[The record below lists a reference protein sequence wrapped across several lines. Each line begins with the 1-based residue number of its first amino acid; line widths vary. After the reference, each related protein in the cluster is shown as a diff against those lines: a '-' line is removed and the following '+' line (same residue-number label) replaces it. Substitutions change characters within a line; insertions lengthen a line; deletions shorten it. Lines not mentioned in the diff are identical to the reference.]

1 MGLLGG
7 YDPEKTGQAALGISI
22 PAMKKSVN
30 FVPFH
35 RPWLGAEEIREV
47 LAVLRSGWLT
57 TGARARELE
66 RAMAE
71 YIGCQHAVTVSSGTA
86 ALHLAMAA
94 IGVGPGDEVITTP
107 ITFASTANVI
117 ALQGAKPVFV
127 DVEPE
132 TLNLDA
138 QQIEPR
144 ISSRTKAIL
153 PVHLYGQ
160 PCDMETVLR
169 LAQKYHLLV
178 AEDAAHA
185 LGTEYRGRKVGN
197 LGDLTCFS
205 FYATKNITT
214 GEGGMVTTDREDL
227 AAKVRLL
234 SIHGIT
240 ADSWHR
246 HGDGEFVHWDVIRPG
261 YKYNLSDIQAAL
273 GIHQLKKI
281 EAFWQRRKRWV
292 EMYDAALQE
301 VPEIRLIP
309 AKGDVKHAHH
319 LYPILLKTE
328 DLTVGRD
335 AVLKALKEAG
345 VGVGVHFRA
354 LHLTSFYSKTFGFKP
369 GDFPHAEYAS
379 ERLLSL
385 PLFPKMTGREVKR
398 VITQLK
404 DTLHRAKKK
413 KTF

>member
-1 MGLLGG
+1 MRKARASQHRANGPKEL
-7 YDPEKTGQAALGISI
+7 
-22 PAMKKSVN
+22 
-30 FVPFH
+30 VPFH
-35 RPWLGAEEIREV
+35 RPWLGAAEQREI
-47 LAVLRSGWLT
+47 LATLKSGWLT
-57 TGARARELE
+57 TGARTRALE
-66 RAMAE
+66 QAVAE
-71 YIGCQHAVTVSSGTA
+71 YVGSKHAVAVSSGTA
-86 ALHLAMAA
+86 ALHVALAALE
-94 IGVGPGDEVITTP
+94 VGPGDEVITTP

-117 ALQGAKPVFV
+117 VLQGAKPVFV
-127 DVEPE
+127 DVEPD
-132 TLNLDA
+132 TLNVDA
-138 QQIEPR
+138 EQIESR
-144 ISSRTKAIL
+144 ISRRTKVIL

-169 LAQKYHLLV
+169 VAQRHRLLV

-185 LGTEYRGRKVGN
+185 LGTEYHGRRVGN
-197 LGDLTCFS
+197 FGDLTCFS
-205 FYATKNITT
+205 LYATKNITT
-214 GEGGMVTTDREDL
+214 GEGGMVTTDHEEL

-240 ADSWHR
+240 ADSWQR
-246 HGDGEFVHWDVIRPG
+246 HGDGGFVHWDVVRPG
-261 YKYNLSDIQAAL
+261 YKYNLSDIHAAL

-281 EAFWQRRKRWV
+281 EAFWRRRKRCV
-292 EMYDAALQE
+292 EMYNAAFQE

-328 DLTVGRD
+328 DLTSSRD
-335 AVLKALKEAG
+335 AVLQALKEAG
-345 VGVGVHFRA
+345 IGAGVHFRA

-385 PLFPKMTGREVKR
+385 PLYPKMTGREVRR

-404 DTLHRAKKK
+404 DILRRVKKK

>member
-1 MGLLGG
+1 
-7 YDPEKTGQAALGISI
+7 
-22 PAMKKSVN
+22 MKKSVN
-30 FVPFH
+30 PIPFH
-35 RPWLGAEEIREV
+35 RPWLGAEERREI
-47 LAVLRSGWLT
+47 LATLRSGWIT
-57 TGARARELE
+57 TGARAQALE
-66 RAMAE
+66 RAVAE
-71 YIGCQHAVTVSSGTA
+71 YVGCGHAVAVSSGTA

-94 IGVGPGDEVITTP
+94 IALAQGDEVITTP

-127 DVEPE
+127 DVEPD

-160 PCDMETVLR
+160 PCDMEAILR
-169 LAQKYHLLV
+169 VAQKYHLRV
-178 AEDAAHA
+178 VEDAAHA
-185 LGTEYRGRKVGN
+185 IGTEYSGN
-197 LGDLTCFS
+197 KIGKFGDLTCFS

-214 GEGGMVTTDREDL
+214 GEGGMVTTDNGEL

-240 ADSWHR
+240 ADSWQR
-246 HGDGEFVHWDVIRPG
+246 HGDGQFSHWDIVCPG

-273 GIHQLKKI
+273 GIHQLQKI
-281 EAFWQRRKRWV
+281 EAFWQRRKRRV
-292 EMYDAALQE
+292 EMYNAAFQD

-309 AKGDVKHAHH
+309 VKGDVKHAHH
-319 LYPILLKTE
+319 LYPILIKTE
-328 DLTVGRD
+328 ELTVGRD
-335 AVLKALKEAG
+335 GVLQALKEAG
-345 VGVGVHFRA
+345 IGVGVHFRA

-369 GDFPHAEYAS
+369 GDFPRAEYAS

-385 PLFPKMTGREVKR
+385 PLYPKMTGREVKR
-398 VITQLK
+398 VISK
-404 DTLHRAKKK
+404 VKETLQRVKKK
-413 KTF
+413 KVF